1 MLRNVLLL
9 VAVFSVGCAKSSPD
23 SEQAVPADGQSSKTV
38 EPLTEDHIAQ
48 GWVRLF
54 DGESLF
60 GWHATDADA
69 DDAVTWEVKDGSIV
83 GNEGGKSLL
92 MTHVPFG
99 DFDLQFQYKLEDGG
113 NSGVFLRSE
122 ANPKDPT
129 VDCYEL
135 NFCDTHAEYKTASL
149 VGRTQP
155 AEPVSGDGDWQSVK
169 VRCLG
174 NQIIAS
180 WNGKEVL
187 NFKDES
193 ENIRNSGFIGLQKN
207 AGKIEFK
214 NVSLKPLRLESLVF
228 DDTLVGWRE
237 VPGSK
242 SEFKLKDSKI
252 HVTNGRGYLETEKT
266 WGDFVLQGEVM
277 THGDALNSGIFF
289 RAMPGTEKDPA
300 NGYEYQIQNAYEDDD
315 RTKPADFG
323 TGGIYRRVKARK
335 VVSNDKEWTYLTL
348 VAVGPNIATWV
359 NGEPV
364 VAWTDDREPD
374 ENPRKGLRTEPGHIS
389 LQGHDPT
396 TNLEFS
402 NLRAAEIAP
411 PVSTAVDTE

>member
-1 MLRNVLLL
+1 MTYPFLRSSVLFVLAL
-9 VAVFSVGCAKSSPD
+9 SAGCGNSSQETRQSDSVN
-23 SEQAVPADGQSSKTV
+23 EQPTKTV
-38 EPLTEDHIAQ
+38 EPLTDEQITE
-48 GWVRLF
+48 GWVKLF

-60 GWHATDADA
+60 GWQANDADA
-69 DDAVTWEVKDGSIV
+69 DDAVKWEVKDGVIV
-83 GNEGGKSLL
+83 GSEGGKSLL
-92 MTHVPFG
+92 FTHVPFG
-99 DFDLQFQYKLEDGG
+99 DFELQFQYKLETGG

-122 ANPKDPT
+122 RNPKDPA

-135 NFCDTHAEYKTASL
+135 NFCDTHDEFKTASL
-149 VGRTQP
+149 VGRVQP
-155 AEPVSGDGDWQSVK
+155 SEPVSGDGEWQSVE
-169 VRCLG
+169 VRCHG
-174 NQIIAS
+174 NQITAS
-180 WNGKEVL
+180 WNGKQVL
-187 NFKDES
+187 SFEDES
-193 ENIRNSGFIGLQKN
+193 QNSRASGFIGLQKN

-214 NVSLKPLRLESLVF
+214 NVSLKPLDLEPLVTG
-228 DDTLVGWRE
+228 DTLDGWRE
-237 VPGSK
+237 VPGSQ
-242 SEFKLKDSKI
+242 SEFKLQDGMI

-300 NGYEYQIQNAYEDDD
+300 NGYEYQVQNAYEDDD

-364 VAWTDDREPD
+364 VAWTDDRKPD
-374 ENPRKGLRTEPGHIS
+374 ENPRRGLRTEPGHIS

-396 TNLEFS
+396 TNLDFR
-402 NLRAAEIAP
+402 NLRIADIAKP
-411 PVSTAVDTE
+411 EGE